1 MQLLLAYE
9 FAPMTVFLFIVILCF
24 TLHPKPKNDF
34 LLTLTFPPVITPGP
48 VLEKSSKM
56 LSWSIEDDVLIIQC
70 FPIML
75 PVLIIEPDTTN
86 FHLLFLLFPILLN
99 F

>member
-1 MQLLLAYE
+1 MQLLFTYE

-75 PVLIIEPDTTN
+75 PVLIIEPDTTK
-86 FHLLFLLFPILLN
+86 LPSLFYF
-99 F
+99 FRY